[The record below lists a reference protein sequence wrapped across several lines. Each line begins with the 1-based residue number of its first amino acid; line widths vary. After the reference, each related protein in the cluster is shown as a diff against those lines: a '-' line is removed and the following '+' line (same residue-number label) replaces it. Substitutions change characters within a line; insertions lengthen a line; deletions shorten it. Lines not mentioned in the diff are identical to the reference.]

1 MHVMVKLSDSGS
13 DLVVLLLSCG
23 GLVVS
28 FVRGPCRSGAVAN
41 GAVSE
46 VGGGAT
52 LMDLRE
58 EDKIKVANL
67 IKILLHVSSYRSDP

>member
-1 MHVMVKLSDSGS
+1 MHVMLKLSDSGS
-13 DLVVLLLSCG
+13 DLVVLFLSCG
-23 GLVVS
+23 VLVVLC
-28 FVRGPCRSGAVAN
+28 FWGPCRSGAVAN
-41 GAVSE
+41 GAVAE